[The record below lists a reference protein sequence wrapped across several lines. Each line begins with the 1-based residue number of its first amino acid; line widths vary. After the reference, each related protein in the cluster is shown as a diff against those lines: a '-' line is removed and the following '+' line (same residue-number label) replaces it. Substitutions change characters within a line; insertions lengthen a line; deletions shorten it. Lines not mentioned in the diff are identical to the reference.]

1 MEYVRL
7 GKTDLLI
14 SRVAFGAMRLADAS
28 SDEEAA
34 KIVRTAYDAGINFFD
49 VSHQTAASEKL
60 LGEALFDIKRNVFL
74 STATSAKTSSDI
86 ITQLEESLMTLHCD
100 TVDLFQLEINKF
112 LPLQGGAD
120 KIYETLL
127 ELKEQKKIN
136 HFGIVTTNYDVA
148 VRAVESEQYETIQF
162 PFSMVSSP
170 NTIEL
175 VKLCEEHDVGFIAMQ
190 PLVGGLVDNIPLAFG
205 FLSQFENVIPIW
217 GVHTLEQMRQILF
230 FNEHPPVIDE
240 KFHEDVERIRNFFN

>member
-14 SRVAFGAMRLADAS
+14 SRVAFGAMRLADAD
-28 SDEEAA
+28 SDEEAS
-34 KIVRTAYDAGINFFD
+34 KIVRTAYEAGINFFD
-49 VSHQTAASEKL
+49 VSHQTPVSEKL

-74 STATSAKTSSDI
+74 STATSAKTSAEIRSD
-86 ITQLEESLMTLHCD
+86 LEESLMTLHCD
-100 TVDLFQLEINKF
+100 TVDLYQLEVNKF

-120 KIYETLL
+120 KIYETLQ
-127 ELKEQKKIN
+127 EIKEENKIK

-148 VRAVESEQYETIQF
+148 VKAIESEQYETIQF

-170 NTIEL
+170 NTVEL
-175 VKLCEEHDVGFIAMQ
+175 VKLCGEHDVGFIAMQ
-190 PLVGGLVDNIPLAFG
+190 PLGGGLVDNIPLAFG

-217 GVHTLEQMRQILF
+217 GARTLEEMTQILF

>member
-14 SRVAFGAMRLADAS
+14 SRVAFGAMRLSDAS

-49 VSHQTAASEKL
+49 VSHQTPASEKL

-74 STATSAKTSSDI
+74 ATTTAGKTSAELKSD
-86 ITQLEESLMTLHCD
+86 LEESLMTLHCD
-100 TVDLFQLEINKF
+100 TIDLYQLEVNKF
-112 LPLQGGAD
+112 LPLPEGAD
-120 KIYETLL
+120 KIYESLL
-127 ELKEQKKIN
+127 QLKEDKKIN
-136 HFGIVTTNYDVA
+136 HIGIVTTNLETA
-148 VRAVESEQYETIQF
+148 IKAVESDCYETLQF
-162 PFSMVSSP
+162 PFNMVSAE
-170 NTIEL
+170 NTVDL

-190 PLVGGLVDNIPLAFG
+190 PLGGGLVDNIPLAFG
-205 FLSQFENVIPIW
+205 FLSQYESVVPIW
-217 GVHTLEQMRQILF
+217 GAHTLEQMNQILF

>member
-14 SRVAFGAMRLADAS
+14 SRVAFGAMRLCDAG

-34 KIVRTAYDAGINFFD
+34 KIVRTAYEAGINFFD
-49 VSHQTAASEKL
+49 VSHQTAVSEKL

-74 STATSAKTSSDI
+74 STATSAKTSAEIKSD
-86 ITQLEESLMTLHCD
+86 LEESLMTLHCD
-100 TVDLFQLEINKF
+100 TVDLYQLEVNKF

-120 KIYETLL
+120 KIYETLQ
-127 ELKEQKKIN
+127 ELKKENKIK
-136 HFGIVTTNYDVA
+136 HFGIVTTNFEVA
-148 VRAVESEQYETIQF
+148 VKAVESDQYETLQF
-162 PFSMVSSP
+162 PFSMISSP

-190 PLVGGLVDNIPLAFG
+190 PLGGGLVDNIPLAFG
-205 FLSQFENVIPIW
+205 FLSQYENVIPIW
-217 GVHTLEQMRQILF
+217 GAHTLEQMKQILF